1 MSLQLGED
9 LFDVKPSWG
18 TTLARPEDPVPES
31 DDVKAEG
38 ANPATT
44 FLCVP
49 SQHERVLVTETAIA
63 GQLSLVPASSTSKT
77 HIELVKH
84 VGAQHVKHSRMKIL
98 DDVHDAAELEI
109 FHKKSLGPD
118 FKPKA
123 KKRTTTGTSGAR
135 RQSRSRRDASEES
148 GSERGYAGGVRARGS
163 RAADWNDSDDG
174 FVVDDDD
181 DESEAQAS
189 DDEDEYETSRSKKK
203 SKSRKRKGGDDED
216 VDEDD
221 DDDPLARAERS
232 IHREEKRR
240 KRAKTQAKHVNRD
253 FSDEDEDEDADGEP
267 EEGGEAEMDMDVESE
282 DD

>member
-9 LFDVKPSWG
+9 LFDVKPSYG
-18 TTLARPEDPVPES
+18 TTLARPEDPVPEG
-31 DDVKAEG
+31 DDVKGEG
-38 ANPATT
+38 ANPTTT

-84 VGAQHVKHSRMKIL
+84 VGAQHIKHSRMKIL

-123 KKRTTTGTSGAR
+123 KKRTTTGSSGTR

-148 GSERGYAGGVRARGS
+148 GSDRGYAGSRARGS

-189 DDEDEYETSRSKKK
+189 DDEDEFETSRSKKK
-203 SKSRKRKGGDDED
+203 SKSRKRKGGDDDD

-267 EEGGEAEMDMDVESE
+267 DEGGEAEMDMDVESE